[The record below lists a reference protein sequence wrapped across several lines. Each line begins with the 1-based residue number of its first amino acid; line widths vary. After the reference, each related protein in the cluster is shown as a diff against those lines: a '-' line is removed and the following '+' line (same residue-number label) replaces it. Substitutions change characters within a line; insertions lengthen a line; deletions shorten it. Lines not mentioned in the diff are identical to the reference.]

1 MQKEK
6 LLENLKNM
14 DEVCNLFNMPP
25 IEVYLLGGSA
35 CLLGGYTTRA
45 TMDYDFIDLN
55 YLAGYGKVF
64 ALLRDY
70 DMLEYSNTAISPSYK
85 DRAKK
90 IDGFKYISVYILSK
104 EDIAVSKIIRLE
116 TKDIEDLDEIMKQ
129 CDRKLVNEIIDEVL
143 EREDFFESK
152 KEAFRNKL
160 KIFKERYNV

>member
-14 DEVCNLFNMPP
+14 DEVCNLFNMPH
-25 IEVYLLGGSA
+25 IDIYLLGGSA
-35 CLLGGYTTRA
+35 CLLGNYTTRA
-45 TMDYDFIDLN
+45 TMDFDFIDLD

-70 DMLEYSNTAISPSYK
+70 DMLEYSNTPLAPSYK
-85 DRAKK
+85 ERAKELE
-90 IDGFKYISVYILSK
+90 GFKYITVYILSK

-116 TKDIEDLDEIMKQ
+116 EKDIEDLDEIMEK
-129 CDRKLVNEIIDEVL
+129 CDVKLLNKIIEEVL

-152 KEAFRNKL
+152 KEAFKNKL